1 MEQRLPQLWKGVV
14 RIQIKGEQT
23 ERFLNLC
30 GKRGICIRNLKCQ
43 EEKILEGTICAGD
56 FLRLGP
62 IHRKTKVKIHIL
74 GRKGIPFL
82 ALKSKKRKYF
92 CGGILVCICLLW
104 FFSSHIW
111 NIQVEGNVKNS
122 TKEILSFLED
132 QGITHGMAGS
142 RINCSKI
149 AAAVRAKYPDIT
161 WVSVELE
168 GSRLRLKIQE
178 GIFVEKEEDSEKES
192 CDLEADKEG
201 VIVKMITREGVP
213 QMKLGDRCKPG
224 DLLISGRLEIK
235 NDSQEVVRYEYVHA
249 EGDVYV
255 KSRRSYYKE
264 IPLEYKKEILDGKD
278 KRGFYLE
285 AGSWYWELAREA
297 GEDFHK
303 VTEVIPVYLT
313 ESFKLPVSFGKITL
327 YPYRQEKTEYSQ
339 EEVKAKAWQELQNY
353 EEKLMEKGVQISA
366 NNVKIEID
374 HNTCISK
381 GFLEIIQKTGTESPV
396 ERLEVPAERTA
407 EDD

>member
-1 MEQRLPQLWKGVV
+1 MEW
-14 RIQIKGEQT
+14 
-23 ERFLNLC
+23 
-30 GKRGICIRNLKCQ
+30 Q
-43 EEKILEGTICAGD
+43 E
-56 FLRLGP
+56 
-62 IHRKTKVKIHIL
+62 
-74 GRKGIPFL
+74 
-82 ALKSKKRKYF
+82 
-92 CGGILVCICLLW
+92 
-104 FFSSHIW
+104 
-111 NIQVEGNVKNS
+111 
-122 TKEILSFLED
+122 
-132 QGITHGMAGS
+132 AGS
-142 RINCSKI
+142 T
-149 AAAVRAKYPDIT
+149 AAKYPDIT

-178 GIFVEKEEDSEKES
+178 GIFAEKEEDSEKES
-192 CDLEADKEG
+192 CDLKADKEG

-213 QMKLGDRCKPG
+213 QMKPGDSCKPG
-224 DLLISGRLEIK
+224 DLLISGRLDIR

-249 EGDVYV
+249 EGDVYI

-264 IPLEYKKEILDGKD
+264 IPLEYKKEILDGKE

-297 GEDFHK
+297 GEGFHK
-303 VTEVIPVYLT
+303 VTEAIPVYLT

-374 HNTCISK
+374 HKTCISK